1 MVDLL
6 FEAHRGLGYLVAVV
20 LLASAMM
27 AFGRAKD
34 AREFTKGPYT
44 GAMVALDIQVLLGL
58 VLYGVDGYWDADA
71 LIAYVHPVLGL
82 AALGVGHALVGR
94 AAKHQQVV
102 DAHRTAGRGLVIALV
117 LVAIGIVVALFGG
130 GTLG

>member
-6 FEAHRGLGYLVAVV
+6 FEAHRWLGYLVAVV
-20 LLASAMM
+20 LLVSAMM

-34 AREFTKGPYT
+34 AREFTKGPYS

-58 VLYGVDGYWDADA
+58 VLYGVDGHWESDA
-71 LIAYVHPVLGL
+71 LIAYIHPVLGL
-82 AALGVGHALVGR
+82 AALAVGHALVGR

-117 LVAIGIVVALFGG
+117 LVVIGIVVALFGR